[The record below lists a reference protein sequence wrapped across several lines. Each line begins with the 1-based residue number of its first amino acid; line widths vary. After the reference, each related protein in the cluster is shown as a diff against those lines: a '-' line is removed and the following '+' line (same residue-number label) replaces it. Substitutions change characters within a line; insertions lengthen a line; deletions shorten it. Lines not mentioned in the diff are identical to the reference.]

1 MATGDAARRYL
12 ESGMAATMP
21 QMRQQ
26 QETMRRILGGHGQR
40 IGSKGAVQQARKSVE
55 GYAQQKAWEKQF
67 AESQKQNRFS
77 QLMAQYKATGVMT
90 PELMKEFGLSD
101 ISRGDIRERDRQLEL
116 LGIASSGEQAPYSGG
131 PFGANNKML
140 YERAMMPGPQFSNRA
155 QRNQQ
160 AWLRNQF
167 G

>member
-21 QMRQQ
+21 QAKLGAEAERMGQQ
-26 QETMRRILGGHGQR
+26 QEQFET
-40 IGSKGAVQQARKSVE
+40 
-55 GYAQQKAWEKQF
+55 QQKAWEKQF